1 MIFLLRA
8 VFWTAVVAV
17 FVPSASYDIDRTR
30 HPAGL
35 PAIESFKT
43 DAIST
48 LARVRA
54 ELNERHSRPP

>member
-8 VFWTAVVAV
+8 VFWTAVVV
-17 FVPSASYDIDRTR
+17 VLVPGASHGTDRAR
-30 HPAGL
+30 HAAGL
-35 PAIESFKT
+35 PTLEILKT

-54 ELNERHSRPP
+54 ELNERHSRTP